1 MGFLTAIALAIM
13 LGSMM
18 APGIRLTAI
27 DPHNLAA
34 TPSGR
39 ASFIKAV
46 LAAIALLLIPG
57 AKETQPTWLPFL
69 SMFVLALL
77 VAPAF
82 TAPDRLRQDEEA
94 NNVKRWL
101 EATKSSVASAVL
113 MKGLSLALA
122 FLTSW
127 MLGAW
132 WFGLVI
138 LVGAVLLWSKGMLA
152 LVMIQADDGEFK
164 NAEARERE
172 AALGVWSKVVARGEA
187 SYVLSSVC
195 AAALVFSAT
204 EIQPGNWTGWTGL
217 MFGALASPVVDSL
230 DSAGWIPCFS

>member
-1 MGFLTAIALAIM
+1 M
-13 LGSMM
+13 LGSIMSP
-18 APGIRLTAI
+18 AIRLTAI

-39 ASFIKAV
+39 ASLVKGV
-46 LAAIALLLIPG
+46 LAAVALILIPG
-57 AKETQPTWLPFL
+57 AKENEPAWLPFL

-82 TAPDRLRQDEEA
+82 TAPERLREDEEA
-94 NNVKRWL
+94 SNAKRWL

-113 MKGLSLALA
+113 MKGLSLVLA

-152 LVMIQADDGEFK
+152 LVMIQADEGEFK
-164 NAEARERE
+164 SAEAAERE
-172 AALGVWSKVVARGEA
+172 AALGFWSKVVARGEV
-187 SYVLSSVC
+187 SYVVSSVGC
-195 AAALVFSAT
+195 AALVFST
-204 EIQPGNWTGWTGL
+204 TDIQPANWTGWTGL
-217 MFGALASPVVDSL
+217 ILGALASPVLDSL
-230 DSAGWIPCFS
+230 DSAGWIP